1 MPEEKDNSDIGED
14 SSMTVSCKGAYRFVV
29 KKVLKTFPYPIAI
42 VDELMDETPEN
53 TEEASDLV
61 RRTMVDLKTMI
72 NHKLTVRD
80 ILLTPL
86 EQSILEENGVPVVDT
101 VTSGRNGCCL

>member
-14 SSMTVSCKGAYRFVV
+14 SSMTVLCKGAYRFVV

-42 VDELMDETPEN
+42 VDELIDETPEN

-61 RRTMVDLKTMI
+61 RRTMVGLKTMI
-72 NHKLTVRD
+72 NHK
-80 ILLTPL
+80 LTPL